1 MNEEIKSDAKQALE
15 KIFDELM
22 VDKVS
27 KETAKK
33 LKDEIES
40 IDGRIESGTE
50 KIKKELESLVEIA
63 QASIEDLKEIPETIK
78 SNNIEQFNQLH
89 TTLADN
95 AKDIGWKLESIETT
109 SKGQLDKLNDLVYE
123 INEVDSKIVTIKNN
137 NIEQFNQLHTA
148 LADKAEDIGGKL
160 ESIETTS
167 KDLKGYTEKNIT
179 EQLNKLDYLVS
190 EIKNLNTKTELAN
203 KLNQIS
209 CSIQET
215 IGAGDK
221 TIIEILDEH
230 NKKIASLDEAIST
243 KIQLV
248 LSAIETGD
256 KTIKEILDEHSN
268 KFVSINENVSKAY
281 VNIKPD
287 VEMAIT
293 SIRNILLS
301 QDVLTAEKFEKQ
313 IDGIQKTNKNF
324 FIALSIGLVLNAAL
338 SIFAIFN

>member
-27 KETAKK
+27 KVTAKK

-89 TTLADN
+89 TTLADK
-95 AKDIGWKLESIETT
+95 AKDIGW
-109 SKGQLDKLNDLVYE
+109 
-123 INEVDSKIVTIKNN
+123 
-137 NIEQFNQLHTA
+137 
-148 LADKAEDIGGKL
+148 KL

-190 EIKNLNTKTELAN
+190 EIKNLNTKTELDN
-203 KLNQIS
+203 KLKQIS

-230 NKKIASLDEAIST
+230 NKKIS
-243 KIQLV
+243 
-248 LSAIETGD
+248 
-256 KTIKEILDEHSN
+256 
-268 KFVSINENVSKAY
+268 
-281 VNIKPD
+281 
-287 VEMAIT
+287 
-293 SIRNILLS
+293 
-301 QDVLTAEKFEKQ
+301 
-313 IDGIQKTNKNF
+313 
-324 FIALSIGLVLNAAL
+324 
-338 SIFAIFN
+338 

>member
-1 MNEEIKSDAKQALE
+1 MNEEIKSDAKQALG

-50 KIKKELESLVEIA
+50 KIKKELESLVEIT
-63 QASIEDLKEIPETIK
+63 QASIRDLKEIPETIK
-78 SNNIEQFNQLH
+78 NNNIEQFNQLH
-89 TTLADN
+89 TALADK

-230 NKKIASLDEAIST
+230 
-243 KIQLV
+243 
-248 LSAIETGD
+248 
-256 KTIKEILDEHSN
+256 SN